1 MRQQHKTFRA
11 IEVGDG
17 GDGRWAAHA
26 RALWQE
32 MEGLLTEEGRTPQ
45 GADRVRA
52 LFGAHMPEL
61 VPVLDRLAGQLDR
74 PGADVLL
81 THAALR
87 PFSPACTQIG
97 RNGTLLRNYDFP
109 PGQCEGTIVSSC
121 FLRPVIGMQDV
132 LWGMLDGMN
141 DAGLAVSLTW
151 GGRSAYGPGFAILVV
166 VRYLLETCDT
176 VDEAVTRLRSL
187 PIAVPQNLTLV
198 DPAKAVTVFVGP
210 DMTPMV
216 APDAC
221 AANHQHL
228 PVTDEQER
236 ASRTQERLRAVRAA
250 GADVSAM
257 LEPPLYR
264 TAGEQGPGTLYTAC
278 YQPVEGRVTYYWPG
292 ESWQQS
298 FADFVPGSRTVTLGA
313 PDMGV
318 SPGHRSTG
326 PDNRSVRPE

>member
-1 MRQQHKTFRA
+1 MRHQHKTFQA

-26 RALWQE
+26 RALWQN
-32 MEGLLTEEGRTPQ
+32 MEGLLTEEGRTPE

-52 LFGAHMPEL
+52 LFRTHMPEL
-61 VPVLDRLAGQLDR
+61 MPVLDRLAVQLDR
-74 PGADVLL
+74 PEARAFL

-109 PGQCEGTIVSSC
+109 PDQCEGAIVSSC

-132 LWGMLDGMN
+132 LWGLLDGMN
-141 DAGLAVSLTW
+141 DAGLAVSLTF
-151 GGRSAYGPGFAILVV
+151 GGRSVYGRGFAILIV

-176 VDEAVTRLRSL
+176 VDEAVGRLRSL

-198 DPAKAVTVFVGP
+198 DAAKAVTVFVGP
-210 DMTPMV
+210 DMSPMV

-236 ASRTQERLRAVRAA
+236 ASRTQERLRAIRAA
-250 GADVSAM
+250 GADVAAM
-257 LEPPLYR
+257 LKPPLYR
-264 TAGEQGPGTLYTAC
+264 SVDEQGAGTLYTAR
-278 YQPVEGRVTYYWPG
+278 YRPVEGRVTYYWPG

-298 FADFVPGSRTVTLGA
+298 FGDFVPGSRTVTL
-313 PDMGV
+313 
-318 SPGHRSTG
+318 
-326 PDNRSVRPE
+326 NRAS

>member
-1 MRQQHKTFRA
+1 MRHRHKTFQA

-26 RALWQE
+26 RTLWQD
-32 MEGLLTEEGRTPQ
+32 MEGLLTEEGRTPE

-52 LFGAHMPEL
+52 LFRTRMPEL
-61 VPVLDRLAGQLDR
+61 VPVLDRLAVQLDR
-74 PGADVLL
+74 PEARAFL

-109 PGQCEGTIVSSC
+109 PDQCEGTIVSSC
-121 FLRPVIGMQDV
+121 FLRPVIGMQDM
-132 LWGMLDGMN
+132 LWGLLDGMN
-141 DAGLAVSLTW
+141 DAGLAVSLTS
-151 GGRSAYGPGFAILVV
+151 GGRSVYGRGFAILIV

-176 VDEAVTRLRSL
+176 VDEAVGRLRSL

-198 DPAKAVTVFVGP
+198 DATKAVTVFVGP
-210 DMTPMV
+210 DMSPTV

-228 PVTDEQER
+228 PVTGEQER
-236 ASRTQERLRAVRAA
+236 ASRTQERLRAIRAA
-250 GADVSAM
+250 GADVTAM
-257 LEPPLYR
+257 LKPPLYR
-264 TAGEQGPGTLYTAC
+264 AVDEQGLGTLYTAR
-278 YQPVEGRVTYYWPG
+278 YRPAEGRVTYYWPG

-298 FADFVPGSRTVTLGA
+298 FGDFVPGSRTVTL
-313 PDMGV
+313 
-318 SPGHRSTG
+318 
-326 PDNRSVRPE
+326 NRAG

>member
-1 MRQQHKTFRA
+1 MRHQHKTFQA

-26 RALWQE
+26 RTLWQD
-32 MEGLLTEEGRTPQ
+32 MEGLLTEEGRTPE

-52 LFGAHMPEL
+52 LFCTHMPEL
-61 VPVLDRLAGQLDR
+61 MPVLDRLAVQLDR
-74 PGADVLL
+74 PEARAFL

-87 PFSPACTQIG
+87 PFFPACTQIG

-109 PGQCEGTIVSSC
+109 PDQCEGTIVSSC

-132 LWGMLDGMN
+132 LWGLLDGMN
-141 DAGLAVSLTW
+141 DAGLAVSLTF
-151 GGRSAYGPGFAILVV
+151 GGRSVYGRGFTILIV

-176 VDEAVTRLRSL
+176 VDEAVGRLRSL

-198 DPAKAVTVFVGP
+198 DAAKAVTVFVGP
-210 DMTPMV
+210 DMSPTV

-236 ASRTQERLRAVRAA
+236 ASRTQERLRAIRAA
-250 GADVSAM
+250 GADVAAM
-257 LEPPLYR
+257 LKPPLYR
-264 TAGEQGPGTLYTAC
+264 SVDEQGVGTLYTAR
-278 YQPVEGRVTYYWPG
+278 YRPVEGRVTYYWPG

-298 FADFVPGSRTVTLGA
+298 FGDFVPGSRTVTL
-313 PDMGV
+313 
-318 SPGHRSTG
+318 
-326 PDNRSVRPE
+326 NRAS

>member
-17 GDGRWAAHA
+17 SDGRWAAHA
-26 RALWQE
+26 RALWQD
-32 MEGLLTEEGRTPQ
+32 MEGLLTAEGRTPE

-52 LFGAHMPEL
+52 LFRAHMPEL

-74 PGADVLL
+74 PEGEAFL

-97 RNGTLLRNYDFP
+97 WNGTLLRNYDFP
-109 PGQCEGTIVSSC
+109 PDECEGTIVSSC

-132 LWGMLDGMN
+132 LWGLLDGMN
-141 DAGLAVSLTW
+141 DAGLAVSLTF
-151 GGRSAYGPGFAILVV
+151 GGRSVYGRGFAILIV

-176 VDEAVTRLRSL
+176 VDEAVSKLRSL
-187 PIAVPQNLTLV
+187 PVAVPQNVTLV

-210 DMTPMV
+210 DMSPTV

-236 ASRTQERLRAVRAA
+236 ASRTQERLRTIRAA
-250 GADVSAM
+250 GADVAEM
-257 LEPPLYR
+257 LKPPLYR
-264 TAGEQGPGTLYTAC
+264 SFDEQEPGTLYTAR
-278 YQPVEGRVTYYWPG
+278 YRPAEGRVTYYWPG

-298 FADFVPGSRTVTLGA
+298 FGDFAPGCRTVTLGQA
-313 PDMGV
+313 
-318 SPGHRSTG
+318 S
-326 PDNRSVRPE
+326 

>member
-1 MRQQHKTFRA
+1 MRHQHKTFQA

-26 RALWQE
+26 RTLWQD
-32 MEGLLTEEGRTPQ
+32 MEGLLTEEGRTPE
-45 GADRVRA
+45 GAGRVRA
-52 LFGAHMPEL
+52 LFRTHMPEL
-61 VPVLDRLAGQLDR
+61 MPVLDRLAVQLDR
-74 PGADVLL
+74 PEARAFL

-109 PGQCEGTIVSSC
+109 PDQCEGVIVSSC

-132 LWGMLDGMN
+132 LWGLLDGMN
-141 DAGLAVSLTW
+141 DAGLAVSLTF
-151 GGRSAYGPGFAILVV
+151 GGRSVCGRGFAILIV

-176 VDEAVTRLRSL
+176 VDEAVGRLRSL

-198 DPAKAVTVFVGP
+198 DATKAVTVFVGP
-210 DMTPMV
+210 DMSPTV

-236 ASRTQERLRAVRAA
+236 ASRTQERLRAIRAA
-250 GADVSAM
+250 GADVAAM
-257 LEPPLYR
+257 LKPPLYR
-264 TAGEQGPGTLYTAC
+264 YVDEQGSGTLYTAR
-278 YQPVEGRVTYYWPG
+278 YRPVEGRVTYYWPG

-298 FADFVPGSRTVTLGA
+298 FGDFVPGSRTVAL
-313 PDMGV
+313 
-318 SPGHRSTG
+318 
-326 PDNRSVRPE
+326 NRAG

>member
-1 MRQQHKTFRA
+1 MRHQHKTFRA

-17 GDGRWAAHA
+17 SDGRWAAHA
-26 RALWQE
+26 RALWQD
-32 MEGLLTEEGRTPQ
+32 MEGLLTEEGRTPE

-52 LFGAHMPEL
+52 LFRAHMPEL
-61 VPVLDRLAGQLDR
+61 VPVLDRLAVQLDR
-74 PGADVLL
+74 PEARAFL

-109 PGQCEGTIVSSC
+109 PDQCEGTIVSSC

-132 LWGMLDGMN
+132 LWGLLDGMN
-141 DAGLAVSLTW
+141 DAGLAVSLTF
-151 GGRSAYGPGFAILVV
+151 GGRSVYGRGFAILIV

-176 VDEAVTRLRSL
+176 VDEAIVRLRSL
-187 PIAVPQNLTLV
+187 PVAVPQNLTLV
-198 DPAKAVTVFVGP
+198 DATKAVTVFVGP
-210 DMTPMV
+210 DMPPTA

-236 ASRTQERLRAVRAA
+236 ASRTQERLRAIRAA
-250 GADVSAM
+250 GTDVAAM
-257 LEPPLYR
+257 LKPPLYR
-264 TAGEQGPGTLYTAC
+264 SVDAQGSGTLYTAC
-278 YQPVEGRVTYYWPG
+278 YRPVEGRVTYYWPG

-298 FADFVPGSRTVTLGA
+298 FAGFAPGSRTVTL
-313 PDMGV
+313 
-318 SPGHRSTG
+318 
-326 PDNRSVRPE
+326 NRAG